1 MRFSSNGSWA
11 SSESVFRYDRWA
23 PVMGS
28 IAGDPLI
35 RVFLHVALLGFLPCP
50 FVRHDRAPLFLFSL
64 LAPGAEQATHG
75 FVQGFTSS
83 TFDSARGPPYRQ
95 SGFGDCSRTK
105 HGHRNGRKSG
115 PNEVSIREQHFSR
128 FAVRQSHL
136 RYQHPVGL
144 GVYLRQYKPR
154 TVWNFRKREIA
165 LCIALSPPDHVFQT
179 GIGCLRGVGFA
190 SRSDHVPEHFT
201 KIRCR
206 WKQQDAVPSTRPDTI
221 SFLPEK
227 SLAAYAI
234 FTWFRIGLMFRI
246 IELRAHRH
254 ERWPILRH
262 RLLTSRAPSVCERQ
276 AERYRNHSHDVF
288 PEGCHF
294 TDSDSAAGLISAR
307 RFFRCRRRSGHV
319 RDEPTRHEDC

>member
-1 MRFSSNGSWA
+1 MASFRASRAARLIPLAATVPTKRF
-11 SSESVFRYDRWA
+11 RR
-23 PVMGS
+23 
-28 IAGDPLI
+28 
-35 RVFLHVALLGFLPCP
+35 
-50 FVRHDRAPLFLFSL
+50 LF
-64 LAPGAEQATHG
+64 T
-75 FVQGFTSS
+75 
-83 TFDSARGPPYRQ
+83 D
-95 SGFGDCSRTK
+95 TK
-105 HGHRNGRKSG
+105 HGHRNGRKSA
-115 PNEVSIREQHFSR
+115 PNEVSIGEQHFSR

-190 SRSDHVPEHFT
+190 SRGDHVPEHFT

-206 WKQQDAVPSTRPDTI
+206 WKQQDAVPSARRDTI

-276 AERYRNHSHDVF
+276 AERYRSHSHDVF

-294 TDSDSAAGLISAR
+294 TYSDSAAGLISASTR
-307 RFFRCRRRSGHV
+307 SRNLRLTAKRIFRKRNLRPRPQPLALPPLESC
-319 RDEPTRHEDC
+319 